1 MLFYLFTHRSFNLT
15 MEISMRLKK
24 LIIFLLTLVLIS
36 CDTGDSSSS
45 GTNTV
50 TMLGYSIS
58 GRIAVS
64 SNTAVDGD
72 VNDPNAPYTSNDDPT
87 HAQTIPNPVIIGG
100 YVNLPGKGH
109 SGRSAT
115 RGDQNDFFVVDLD
128 ADQTIT
134 LYTAQPD
141 FNSRGI
147 VQNDL
152 DLRLL
157 NSSQRI
163 VGDSVND
170 VYDTEVLIAPTDG
183 RYFIQV
189 YATAGASNYI
199 LSIGQSLGTSSVA
212 NTLNASSEFVP
223 GEVLVRVEKKTGFSA
238 QSQMGALSAL
248 GLDTQGQDPDL
259 RMKVALPKPQ
269 FSALATNTFQCE
281 TDELCEKI
289 ETLQQIKELR
299 QQGVEAELNYL
310 YKAFRI
316 PNDPFFRYQWNYNL
330 MNLSGAWDITRGSSN
345 VVVAV
350 IDTGVLTNH
359 PDLKGKLVNGYD
371 FISDSNTALDGN
383 GIDSDPS
390 DPGDQ
395 IGGKNNS
402 SFHGTHVSGTIAA
415 MTDNNE
421 GIAGVGWL
429 TKVMP
434 LRVLGRGG
442 DGSDYDIEQAI
453 LYAAGLPNRSG
464 TVPAKAADV
473 INMSLGGP
481 AISSGLQQ
489 AIIQAYNKGIVIV
502 SAAGNSN
509 SSAPMYPA
517 SLPEAIS
524 VSAVDINKKR
534 ASYSN
539 YGSKISLAAPGG
551 DKLTADVN
559 GDGQPDEILSS
570 LGSDKTGAIEHIYA
584 YAMGTSMA
592 TPHVS
597 GVIALM
603 KAVNA
608 NLTPQNVDQLIK
620 NGSITED
627 IGDKGRDNDFGY
639 GLLNAQKAVTAAS
652 NLSNHPVVEVNT
664 PAELVTSVT
673 SINFGVVDT
682 SRSINLSNGGGNSGL
697 QIRNI
702 SEDSGGFLS
711 ISSTTA
717 VDADGL
723 GTYIVTVNR
732 NRLSQGTYSATITVV
747 SSANTVKIPIILQ
760 VTNTK
765 LTGDAG
771 YHYVLIIDP
780 ATEDTVEDSG
790 VGIAGGYYNYN
801 VYGLEKGS
809 YIVVAG
815 SDFNNDGYVCDA
827 GESCGAYLTLS
838 RPDTVSITNSVNDV
852 NFNAGFNVNFTAQML
867 SDEVNP
873 STRGYARSTTMH
885 NLPH

>member
-1 MLFYLFTHRSFNLT
+1 MLIKKIV
-15 MEISMRLKK
+15 IS
-24 LIIFLLTLVLIS
+24 LLALCLIS
-36 CDTGDSSSS
+36 CEDGGSSST

-50 TMLGYSIS
+50 TMIGYSIG

-64 SNTAVDGD
+64 SNNAVDGD
-72 VNDPNAPYTSNDDPT
+72 VNDPNALYTNNDDAS
-87 HAQTIPNPVIIGG
+87 HAQAIPNPVIVGG

-115 RGDQNDFFVVDLD
+115 RGDQNDFYQVDLD

-141 FNSRGI
+141 FNTRGI

-157 NSSQRI
+157 NSSGRI

-170 VYDTEVLIAPTDG
+170 IYDTEVLIVPSDG
-183 RYFIQV
+183 RYFVQV

-199 LSIGQSLGTSSVA
+199 LSIGQSLGTSSMV
-212 NTLNASSEFVP
+212 NAMTATTEFVP
-223 GEVLVRVEKKTGFSA
+223 GEVLVRVENNNEFSA
-238 QSQMGALSAL
+238 QSQMSTLSSF
-248 GLDTQGQDPDL
+248 GLETQGQDPNL
-259 RMKVALPKPQ
+259 RMKITLPKPQ
-269 FSALATNTFQCE
+269 MSAFATSESLQCE
-281 TDELCEKI
+281 TTELCEKI
-289 ETLQQIKELR
+289 ETLHQIKELR
-299 QQGVEAELNYL
+299 QQGVAAELNYL

-316 PNDPFFRYQWNYNL
+316 PNDSHYRFQWNYNL
-330 MNLSGAWDITRGSSN
+330 MSLPGAWDITRGSSN

-350 IDTGVLTNH
+350 VDTGVLLDH
-359 PDLKGKLVNGYD
+359 PDLKGKLANGYD

-383 GIDSDPS
+383 GLDSNPA

-395 IGGKNNS
+395 IGGKNSS
-402 SFHGTHVSGTIAA
+402 SFHGTHVTGTISAI
-415 MTDNNE
+415 TDNNQ
-421 GIAGVGWL
+421 GIASVGWL

-464 TVPAKAADV
+464 TVPAKIADV

-481 AISSGLQQ
+481 SISSGLQS
-489 AIIQAYNKGIVIV
+489 ALTKAYDKGIIIV

-509 SSAPMYPA
+509 SGIPMYPA
-517 SLPEAIS
+517 SLPGVVS
-524 VSAVDINKKR
+524 VSAVDINKNR

-559 GDGQPDEILSS
+559 GDGQPDEILSTQ
-570 LGSDKTGAIEHIYA
+570 GSDKTGTIEHIYA

-597 GVIALM
+597 GVMALM
-603 KAVNA
+603 KAVNP

-620 NGSITED
+620 NGTITED
-627 IGDKGRDNDFGY
+627 IGDRGRDDNFGY

-652 NLSNHPVVEVNT
+652 NLSNNPIVAVDT
-664 PAELVTSVT
+664 PAELVTSVA
-673 SINFGVVDT
+673 SINFGVSET
-682 SRSINLSNGGGNSGL
+682 SRSVTLSNGGGNSGL

-717 VDADGL
+717 VDSNGL
-723 GTYIVTVNR
+723 GPYIITVHR
-732 NRLSQGTYSATITVV
+732 NNLSVGTYSATITVT
-747 SSANTVKIPIILQ
+747 SSANTVKIPVILQ
-760 VTNTK
+760 VTSSK

-771 YHYVLIIDP
+771 YHYVLAIDP
-780 ATEDTVEDSG
+780 TTEDTVEDSSVG
-790 VGIAGGYYNYN
+790 VNNGYYNYN
-801 VYGLEKGS
+801 VYGLAKGN

-838 RPDTVSITNSVNDV
+838 RPDTISITNSASNV
-852 NFNAGFNVNFTAQML
+852 NFNTGFNVNFAAFML
-867 SDEVNP
+867 TDEAKPTV
-873 STRGYARSTTMH
+873 TQRGYARSVTTR
-885 NLPH
+885 NLSH